1 MRHVNPLSE
10 TPIYLSKQSKFAI
23 NLPIPFIFD
32 FWSRDMSCDRNLNL
46 KAQEALK
53 NYFWGKIH
61 IVLGLLARDVANQ
74 SIMLRKHL

>member
-1 MRHVNPLSE
+1 
-10 TPIYLSKQSKFAI
+10 
-23 NLPIPFIFD
+23 
-32 FWSRDMSCDRNLNL
+32 MSCDRNLNL